1 MMTEQEESQS
11 QQDNE
16 KQEDEKLVDNAEKEP
31 EIPGEKESID
41 KSTAPQISVRP
52 KVESDSIETIS
63 TIGSIYNSTIQIG
76 QSTENSKDEP
86 TFKDPTRSF
95 PSKPAGLPAF
105 NSAKEEIEAYFKELK
120 NKRVLLVECFDENIL
135 RAATYELVNI
145 AEEHYEKRLLAFE
158 GRELEQT
165 DLHLGIL
172 VNEKIGS
179 GEKLIV
185 VISLK
190 SKRFLDSMFV
200 EESLYAQ
207 SIKEQ
212 LEKNDIM
219 LVCFA
224 NSSFLQENI
233 VGEKGSNFHFP
244 KWDIPFLP
252 YLLKAHF
259 KDEAKSV
266 EEQILRQRNYGLWDE
281 NNSDREFYGLISG
294 YLRNGIGQ
302 FKEEVEKRSRYTKGQ
317 NVQDF
322 LFKEIRTVGPKEL
335 IQDDDLVKNTVL
347 YVATFFPELSPRD
360 FDYVISLLL
369 NGKKT
374 EVTVESSQVK
384 TKKGRVIGTEY
395 ISTKKEEK
403 DCIEIWEK
411 DHDNIMAASHL
422 QVIRSDSGSQIVDFS
437 LPYLRGELKKYLEQ
451 KSLYIN
457 HFERI
462 RESGLLFNFNVS
474 QQIIENVINLAAEM
488 AISDSSHYGGNW
500 LMDIIIGLK
509 QHLNIQ
515 LKIDPNV
522 DPRDVNPDKV
532 FELINQELK
541 TREQEVRAIIIRLSK
556 LIREML
562 NYTQLQEMV
571 KNFLDNLIRKQD
583 YATVL
588 MIVLGIVKQLRFASQ
603 FDGMYWIKQLL
614 DRGDQ
619 KAKNEVYNT
628 LLEQA
633 KKSGLRVYEL
643 LDTLK
648 TWLPDRGLEHEKYSL
663 SNEYALK
670 LIIDYAM
677 TAINNFK
684 AVDYGVW
691 PSKYPLFA
699 NLNDDNELAQIDLLV
714 SWVFHPGMEYALKH
728 LGEKT
733 YHQLSNQL
741 SQFKKALL
749 EDNSID
755 NANNLKVIKDL
766 KVFNIILADL
776 VEMWFKM
783 LHGFDTKNT
792 HPEVLSISE
801 RLLQQVVL
809 NSDRSQRTFF
819 LRRWWLR
826 QGLFT
831 NEIRKISLAERAKR
845 QRFIN
850 ERKVI
855 LELHQ
860 KFKALAR

>member
-1 MMTEQEESQS
+1 
-11 QQDNE
+11 
-16 KQEDEKLVDNAEKEP
+16 
-31 EIPGEKESID
+31 
-41 KSTAPQISVRP
+41 
-52 KVESDSIETIS
+52 
-63 TIGSIYNSTIQIG
+63 
-76 QSTENSKDEP
+76 
-86 TFKDPTRSF
+86 
-95 PSKPAGLPAF
+95 
-105 NSAKEEIEAYFKELK
+105 
-120 NKRVLLVECFDENIL
+120 
-135 RAATYELVNI
+135 
-145 AEEHYEKRLLAFE
+145 
-158 GRELEQT
+158 
-165 DLHLGIL
+165 
-172 VNEKIGS
+172 
-179 GEKLIV
+179 
-185 VISLK
+185 
-190 SKRFLDSMFV
+190 
-200 EESLYAQ
+200 
-207 SIKEQ
+207 
-212 LEKNDIM
+212 
-219 LVCFA
+219 
-224 NSSFLQENI
+224 
-233 VGEKGSNFHFP
+233 
-244 KWDIPFLP
+244 
-252 YLLKAHF
+252 
-259 KDEAKSV
+259 
-266 EEQILRQRNYGLWDE
+266 
-281 NNSDREFYGLISG
+281 
-294 YLRNGIGQ
+294 
-302 FKEEVEKRSRYTKGQ
+302 
-317 NVQDF
+317 
-322 LFKEIRTVGPKEL
+322 
-335 IQDDDLVKNTVL
+335 
-347 YVATFFPELSPRD
+347 
-360 FDYVISLLL
+360 
-369 NGKKT
+369 
-374 EVTVESSQVK
+374 
-384 TKKGRVIGTEY
+384 
-395 ISTKKEEK
+395 
-403 DCIEIWEK
+403 
-411 DHDNIMAASHL
+411 
-422 QVIRSDSGSQIVDFS
+422 
-437 LPYLRGELKKYLEQ
+437 
-451 KSLYIN
+451 
-457 HFERI
+457 
-462 RESGLLFNFNVS
+462 
-474 QQIIENVINLAAEM
+474 
-488 AISDSSHYGGNW
+488 
-500 LMDIIIGLK
+500 MDIIIGLK

-532 FELINQELK
+532 LELINQELK
-541 TREQEVRAIIIRLSK
+541 TREQEVRAIIIRLSE

-571 KNFLDNLIRKQD
+571 KNFLDNLIKKQD

-714 SWVFHPGMEYALKH
+714 SWFFHPGMEYALKH

-776 VEMWFKM
+776 VEIWFKI

-792 HPEVLSISE
+792 HPEVLPISD

-809 NSDRSQRTFF
+809 NSDRSQQTFF

-831 NEIRKISLAERAKR
+831 DEIRKISLAERAKR

-855 LELHQ
+855 LELHK